1 VSRQLTSSVQIR
13 RQDAQTTHTQQPPG
27 LSITMKVSEHS
38 RSDLSLKDIY
48 DDIILRFDSTQRSQ
62 ASLHQI
68 LSFLVQEVHDL
79 KRGQREGGS

>member
-1 VSRQLTSSVQIR
+1 
-13 RQDAQTTHTQQPPG
+13 
-27 LSITMKVSEHS
+27 MKVSEHS